1 MHETF
6 RIRSIFIASILV
18 ILATMPFLTHEPY
31 VFHILCLIGINVIFA
46 ASLNAILNIGELN
59 LAQAAFMGIGAY
71 ASTLLVTRAG
81 LSFWVALPLAS
92 LITATVSLVI
102 GLLTLRFKGAYFL
115 LFTFLFAELVRI
127 LLSNFGIGIF
137 GGIPGLTNIPKP
149 RMDLYGFLLI
159 TFDSK
164 IEFYYLIL
172 IVTLLTIMILG
183 RIDRSR
189 TGMIFD
195 AISQSESLAESIG
208 ISSMK
213 FKILGV
219 AIGCFFAG
227 TAGSL
232 YAHFVGIITPSDFAV
247 HSVLAPIAYVVV
259 GGMGTVMGPV
269 IGTASLMVLSHF
281 FLRQL
286 GFYELLVYG
295 IIIVAIIRFMPE
307 GLISIPRRISSL
319 FSGNQN
325 SPDKAGNDEVV
336 KS

>member
-1 MHETF
+1 MHEVS
-6 RIRSIFIASILV
+6 RIKWIVFAAILV
-18 ILATMPFLTHEPY
+18 VLAVIPFLTREPY
-31 VFHILCLIGINVIFA
+31 VFHILCLIGINIIFA

-81 LSFWVALPLAS
+81 LSFWIALPLSSFIAAV
-92 LITATVSLVI
+92 ISLVI

-137 GGIPGLTNIPKP
+137 GGIPGITNIPKP
-149 RMDLYGFLLI
+149 CLDLGGFFSI
-159 TFDSK
+159 TFHSK

-172 IVTLLTIMILG
+172 TVTVITILILG

-189 TGMIFD
+189 TGMIFS

-208 ISSMK
+208 ISTMK

-232 YAHFVGIITPSDFAV
+232 YAHFVGIITPSDFTI

-269 IGTASLMVLSHF
+269 IGTAFLMTLSHF

-286 GFYELLVYG
+286 SFYELLVYG

-307 GLISIPRRISSL
+307 GLISIPRLVLSW
-319 FSGNQN
+319 F
-325 SPDKAGNDEVV
+325 P
-336 KS
+336 KSTHSVA

>member
-1 MHETF
+1 MHETSRF
-6 RIRSIFIASILV
+6 KSMFIIGILV
-18 ILATMPFLTHEPY
+18 ILAAMPFITHEPY
-31 VFHILCLIGINVIFA
+31 VFHIFCLIGINVILA
-46 ASLNAILNIGELN
+46 TSLNVILNIGELN

-92 LITATVSLVI
+92 LVTAIVSLVI

-137 GGIPGLTNIPKP
+137 GGIPGLTNIPRP
-149 RMDLYGFLLI
+149 RIDLDGLLLI

-172 IVTLLTIMILG
+172 IVTLLTILVLG
-183 RIDRSR
+183 RIDKSR

-195 AISQSESLAESIG
+195 AINQSESLVESIG
-208 ISSMK
+208 ISTMK

-219 AIGCFFAG
+219 ATGCFFAG

-269 IGTASLMVLSHF
+269 IGTSFLMVLSHF

-307 GLISIPRRISSL
+307 GLISIPRLVSSL
-319 FSGNQN
+319 FSGSSD
-325 SPDKAGNDEVV
+325 SPDKAGNSEAI